1 MIAVTVTVA
10 GSASADAR
18 AVELAFA
25 LLLSGCAVGALLL
38 LGGAGS
44 KDRGGR
50 R

>member
-1 MIAVTVTVA
+1 MA

-18 AVELAFA
+18 AVELVFA